1 MAPHICAAANQLVEL
16 WIAKLN
22 RAGGN
27 SFDTASDIKL
37 ATMVNS
43 VITGESFGCL
53 VRALSSLS
61 ESTSIEPG
69 VAQFSGS
76 NLPPICRA
84 INTMMRTISLG
95 LELPFASVL
104 LPVYTRVNPSWRSDH
119 RLIYTYLWDLVEEAR
134 ARETT
139 LAEQVDFLTDADCVV
154 DMLVQQEV
162 RGESESLNKPET
174 LDELM
179 TFAMGGQE
187 TTAAALMWFVKYMA
201 LDLDI
206 QQHLHQEVCEVF
218 GHSLTDSASI
228 TLEVL
233 DDVNKTPVLEA
244 VTSETLRCAL
254 VGSATDFL
262 AGTDIMALNG
272 LLGLSE
278 EAWGPDANQ
287 WRPSRWLRPDG
298 SFNRDA
304 GPSGNPFGV
313 GQRACFGQRLATMQL
328 KIFFTTLSRAF
339 IFKRVALTADVWTS
353 ITLVTNQPTM
363 SYVTLDRWDS

>member
-1 MAPHICAAANQLVEL
+1 MAPHISAAANQLVEL

-27 SFDTASDIKL
+27 SFDAASDIKL
-37 ATMVNS
+37 ATMTDS

-61 ESTSIEPG
+61 ESASIEPG
-69 VAQFSGS
+69 VARFSGS
-76 NLPPICRA
+76 DLPPICQA
-84 INTMMRTISLG
+84 INTMMSTISLG
-95 LELPFASVL
+95 LKLPFASVL
-104 LPVYTRVNPSWRSDH
+104 LPIYNRISPSWRSDH
-119 RLIYTYLWDLVEEAR
+119 RLVYTYLWDIVEAAR

-139 LAEQVDFLTDADCVV
+139 LAERVDLLTDADCVV

-162 RGESESLNKPET
+162 RDELESLDKRET

-179 TFAMGGQE
+179 TFALGGQE
-187 TTAAALMWFVKYMA
+187 TTTAALMWFVKYMA
-201 LDLDI
+201 LDIDI
-206 QQHLHQEVCEVF
+206 QQRLHKEVCEVF
-218 GHSLTDSASI
+218 GHSPTDSTSI

-233 DDVNKTPVLEA
+233 DDFDKTPVLEA

-254 VGSATDFL
+254 VGSAVDFL

-278 EAWGPDANQ
+278 EAWGSDAKQ

-298 SFNRDA
+298 SFNRNA

-339 IFKRVALTADVWTS
+339 IFKRVASTVDAWTS

-363 SYVTLDRWDS
+363 SYVTLECWD